1 MLLLSTLNILANL
14 IILQFAS
21 KHITA
26 IFRREFSILDLYE
39 VKEVLNVTFCVFL
52 TESCQCGLHA
62 EMKETHLLV

>member
-1 MLLLSTLNILANL
+1 MLLLSTLYILANL

-52 TESCQCGLHA
+52 TESC
-62 EMKETHLLV
+62 